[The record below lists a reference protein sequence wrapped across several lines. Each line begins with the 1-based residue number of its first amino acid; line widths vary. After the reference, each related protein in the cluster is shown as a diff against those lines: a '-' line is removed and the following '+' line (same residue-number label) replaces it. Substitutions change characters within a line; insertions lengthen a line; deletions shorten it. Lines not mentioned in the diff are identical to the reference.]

1 MSNILELRI
10 NTSGKS
16 IPIYDTDTQ
25 KTVGT
30 LGQREAFILYGGDG
44 SLKWIKFRGSNLKLV
59 DALVQDPD
67 DVLWRCKPIQEM
79 PYGTATINGTKYKTY
94 IMRKT
99 MNVYTAAGTY
109 WGRVAA
115 GMLVATNSS
124 TVGLNHPTWKAVDY
138 VKSTAGKWVKVDG
151 DGYDHGFVDYDLGNG
166 SMPSNIALYGSW

>member
-1 MSNILELRI
+1 MSNYRQLRI
-10 NTSGKS
+10 NTTGKA
-16 IPIYDTDTQ
+16 IPIYDSITE

-30 LGQREAFILYGGDG
+30 IGKREAFIHYGGEG
-44 SLKWIKFRGSNLKLV
+44 VVHWLKFRGSNLKLV
-59 DALVQDPD
+59 DATFLDKNED
-67 DVLWRCKPIQEM
+67 ISKCAFIEDK

-99 MNVYTAAGTY
+99 MNVYTATARY
-109 WGRVAA
+109 WGKVAA

-124 TVGLNHPTWKAVDY
+124 TVGLEHPTWKAVDY

-151 DGYDHGFVDYDLGNG
+151 DGYNHGFVDFDLGNG